1 MPTDAA
7 RIEAALAAGRTFEA
21 VDLACGGA
29 RDDAAPGK
37 GRAHRA
43 VSWLAATA
51 LLRSGATAAAEAM
64 VAELERGGRRPV
76 SGQAGA
82 LRARLL
88 EELWQ
93 ATGRGADLDRAL
105 AVRLARARAGGG
117 AEKTAAALLAK
128 ANGQDALAARLAAA
142 ARNAAAADPADPAGL
157 LDRVRLAFL
166 QAEPEAA
173 EAPLAALAELLER
186 RPLERAMVRHALLG
200 LEAYR
205 VMVPEVA
212 IEAFAPPRLVIYCGA
227 RDPGLAGE
235 PAVAAAI
242 REALEAVGAE
252 IVYGSA
258 AAGADLLFAE
268 AALDRGAEVN
278 LVLPCGVSAFRAGL
292 VAPAGEPWVDL
303 FDRVTAAAASM
314 VSVAEDRDRV
324 DDVVLGFG
332 NRVIDGTARL
342 RAEELGARPFLIA
355 ACDPLAD
362 SGGGGPADFIDHWG
376 DPARLRL
383 VDLDELGLSS
393 ATSAAPVALAAGVEQ
408 RIVGLLFADIVGF
421 ARLDDALLPQFW
433 RFMAAVAGHM
443 REAAGEP
450 SSQRSW
456 GDALFITADNA
467 LAPADSAIALADAFA
482 AVDARQFGLPREMAI
497 RIALHAGPVF
507 AGRHPMTG
515 EAMLYGGNVN
525 RAARIEPI
533 TVPGQ
538 VYASAQFVAWLKA
551 EESAAEAETRL
562 AGGIYRPRYRCTYRG
577 VVELAKR
584 YGSQAVYEVATW
596 RAEGPMAEARIDGT
610 RLAMTLANDPAEH
623 RRLAAAFAEFLGRH
637 GIDETQLVPFEI
649 AFDEVVTNICRY
661 AWQDAGQH
669 AIEVAAVLDGDRVV
683 VTFSDDGIAF
693 DPLAGA
699 PVGLDDDIEE
709 REIGGLGIHLVREL
723 MDELRYV
730 RDGSCN
736 RLILT
741 RRLVPEAGAH
751 EEEP

>member
-1 MPTDAA
+1 
-7 RIEAALAAGRTFEA
+7 
-21 VDLACGGA
+21 
-29 RDDAAPGK
+29 
-37 GRAHRA
+37 
-43 VSWLAATA
+43 
-51 LLRSGATAAAEAM
+51 
-64 VAELERGGRRPV
+64 
-76 SGQAGA
+76 
-82 LRARLL
+82 
-88 EELWQ
+88 
-93 ATGRGADLDRAL
+93 
-105 AVRLARARAGGG
+105 
-117 AEKTAAALLAK
+117 
-128 ANGQDALAARLAAA
+128 
-142 ARNAAAADPADPAGL
+142 
-157 LDRVRLAFL
+157 
-166 QAEPEAA
+166 
-173 EAPLAALAELLER
+173 
-186 RPLERAMVRHALLG
+186 
-200 LEAYR
+200 
-205 VMVPEVA
+205 
-212 IEAFAPPRLVIYCGA
+212 
-227 RDPGLAGE
+227 
-235 PAVAAAI
+235 
-242 REALEAVGAE
+242 
-252 IVYGSA
+252 
-258 AAGADLLFAE
+258 
-268 AALDRGAEVN
+268 
-278 LVLPCGVSAFRAGL
+278 
-292 VAPAGEPWVDL
+292 
-303 FDRVTAAAASM
+303 M

-342 RAEELGARPFLIA
+342 RAEQLGARPFLIA

-362 SGGGGPADFIDHWG
+362 SGPGGPADFIDHWG
-376 DPARLRL
+376 DPTRLRL
-383 VDLDELGLSS
+383 VDLDELGIPTVPGL
-393 ATSAAPVALAAGVEQ
+393 APDTMVAGVEQ

-443 REAAGEP
+443 RDAAGQP

-456 GDALFITADNA
+456 GDALFITAADA
-467 LAPADSAIALADAFA
+467 LATADYAMALAGAFA
-482 AVDARQFGLPREMAI
+482 AVDARQFGLPQAMAI

-538 VYASAQFVAWLKA
+538 VYASAQFVAWLNA

-562 AGGIYRPRYRCTYRG
+562 AGGVYRPRYRCTYRG

-623 RRLAAAFAEFLGRH
+623 RRLAAAFVDFLGRH
-637 GIDETQLVPFEI
+637 GIDEARLVPFEI
-649 AFDEVVTNICRY
+649 AFDEVMTNICRY

-669 AIEVAAVLDGDRVV
+669 VIEVRAELAGDLVR

-693 DPLAGA
+693 DPLAGE
-699 PVGLDDDIEE
+699 PTGLDDDIEE

-723 MDELRYV
+723 MDELHYV
-730 RDGSCN
+730 RDEPYN

-741 RRLVPEAGAH
+741 KRLATPAGAP